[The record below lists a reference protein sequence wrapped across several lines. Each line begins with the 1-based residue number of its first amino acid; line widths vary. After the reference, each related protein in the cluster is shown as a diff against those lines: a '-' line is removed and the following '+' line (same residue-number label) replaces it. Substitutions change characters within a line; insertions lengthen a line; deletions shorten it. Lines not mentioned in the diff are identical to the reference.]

1 MGNGHRERGS
11 ERRRVYES
19 NDPGRRERRAGAI
32 IGDVS
37 DLAQEGLNRMRS
49 TGRAAFAVLAAVLA
63 AVVVAGCGGGDE
75 PSTSGGGSGG
85 GASSGATPIRIA
97 FSTWNGY
104 IGIVIGVKEGLF
116 EKAGVK
122 VDYTIVE
129 DPVQRFNALKSG
141 SLDAIATTPDT
152 FSRTYANGIETVQV
166 LGLDASQGG
175 DGIVAEKSV
184 QSVADLKGQKVGV
197 SAGSTSQWF
206 LAYVL
211 DQNGLSLDDVEQVDM
226 TSGDA
231 GSAFAAGRI
240 PAAVTWEP
248 WLSKTE
254 KNPDGHVLV
263 SSEKYPTIIT
273 DQVAFTPDF
282 IKQHPDSV
290 RRFIKGYQAA
300 VDFLHSNEDQ
310 AFEDV
315 ADYLGQTPD
324 EIKATLKTV
333 PVWGVKESQ
342 DYYGTKDDPGPIYDI
357 FKKSGEFWKGLG
369 EIDSVPDPKGAIDP
383 SFVQQA
389 AG

>member
-1 MGNGHRERGS
+1 MHTSVVGR
-11 ERRRVYES
+11 
-19 NDPGRRERRAGAI
+19 GRRA
-32 IGDVS
+32 
-37 DLAQEGLNRMRS
+37 
-49 TGRAAFAVLAAVLA
+49 AAFAALLGLLATL
-63 AVVVAGCGGGDE
+63 VVAGCRDTGDGGD
-75 PSTSGGGSGG
+75 SKGG
-85 GASSGATPIRIA
+85 GASAKAHPIRIA

-122 VDYTIVE
+122 VDYTVVE

-152 FSRTYANGIETVQV
+152 FSRTNAQGIETVQV
-166 LGLDASQGG
+166 LGLDASVGG
-175 DGIVAEKSV
+175 DGIVAENSIKSIP
-184 QSVADLKGQKVGV
+184 DLARQKVGV

-248 WLSKTE
+248 WLSKAQ
-254 KNPDGHVLV
+254 KNPDGHVLA
-263 SSEKYPTIIT
+263 STEKYPEIIT
-273 DQVAFTPDF
+273 DQVAFDPDF
-282 IKQHPDSV
+282 LKQHPDSV
-290 RRFIKGYQAA
+290 RAFVKGYQDA
-300 VDFLHSNEDQ
+300 VDFLHSNEDK
-310 AFEDV
+310 ALEDV
-315 ADYLGQTPD
+315 SDYLGQSPD
-324 EIKATLKTV
+324 EIKATMKTV
-333 PVWGVKESQ
+333 PIWGIEESRK
-342 DYYGTKDDPGPIYDI
+342 YYGTKDDPGPIHDI
-357 FKKSGEFWKGLG
+357 FDKSAKFWKDIG
-369 EIDSVPDPKGAIDP
+369 EIKTMPDAKKAIDP

>member
-1 MGNGHRERGS
+1 MGEVAFAAG
-11 ERRRVYES
+11 
-19 NDPGRRERRAGAI
+19 PGRRGA
-32 IGDVS
+32 
-37 DLAQEGLNRMRS
+37 
-49 TGRAAFAVLAAVLA
+49 AAALLTALLAAL
-63 AVVVAGCGGGDE
+63 VVAGCGGDDT
-75 PSTSGGGSGG
+75 PTTGGGGG
-85 GASSGATPIRIA
+85 GASSKAAPIRIA

-122 VDYTIVE
+122 VDYTVVE

-152 FSRTYANGIETVQV
+152 FSRTYAKGIESVQV
-166 LGLDASQGG
+166 LGLDASVGG
-175 DGIVAEKSV
+175 DGIVAENDV
-184 QSVADLKGQKVGV
+184 QSVADLRGKQVGV

-211 DQNGLSLDDVEQVDM
+211 DQDGLSLDDVKQVDM

-248 WLSKTE
+248 WLSKAQ
-254 KNPDGHVLV
+254 KNPDGHVVV
-263 SSEKYPTIIT
+263 STEKYPTIIT

-300 VDFLHSNEDQ
+300 VDFLHSDKDK

-315 ADYLGQTPD
+315 ADYLGQSPD
-324 EIKATLKTV
+324 EIEATLKTV
-333 PVWGVKESQ
+333 PIWGVKESQ
-342 DYYGTKDDPGPIYDI
+342 DYYGTKDKPGPIYDI
-357 FKKSGEFWKGLG
+357 FKKSAEFWKGLG
-369 EIDSVPDPKGAIDP
+369 EIDKIPDPNGAIDP

-389 AG
+389 SG

>member
-1 MGNGHRERGS
+1 
-11 ERRRVYES
+11 VFES
-19 NDPGRRERRAGAI
+19 NDPGGPARLARAT
-32 IGDVS
+32 
-37 DLAQEGLNRMRS
+37 
-49 TGRAAFAVLAAVLA
+49 TGGGRGRGAFALLVALLAALVI
-63 AVVVAGCGGGDE
+63 AGCGGDDE
-75 PSTSGGGSGG
+75 QATGGGGGGST
-85 GASSGATPIRIA
+85 SKATPIRIA

-122 VDYTIVE
+122 VDYTVVE

-152 FSRTYANGIETVQV
+152 FSRTYANGIESVQV
-166 LGLDASQGG
+166 LGLDASVGG
-175 DGIVAEKSV
+175 DGIVAENSV
-184 QSVADLKGQKVGV
+184 QSPADLKGQKVGV

-211 DQNGLSLDDVEQVDM
+211 DQNGMSLDDVEQVDM

-240 PAAVTWEP
+240 PVAVTWEP
-248 WLSKTE
+248 WLSKAQ
-254 KNPDGHVLV
+254 KNPDGHVVV
-263 SSEKYPTIIT
+263 STEKYPTIIT
-273 DQVAFTPDF
+273 DQVAFAPDF
-282 IKQHPDSV
+282 IKEHPDSV

-342 DYYGTKDDPGPIYDI
+342 DYYGTKDSPGPIYDI
-357 FKKSGEFWKGLG
+357 FKKSADFWKGIG
-369 EIDSVPDPKGAIDP
+369 EIDSVPDASKAIDP

-389 AG
+389 SG